1 VIPSPAPLTGS
12 ADPGA
17 EIPDGAGSRRDRID
31 AALAT
36 LAGEELRLTRLGLA
50 APIARCRQQRRFW
63 TFLRALFSLEDVRV
77 ARSAPCSLST
87 WSADRI
93 R

>member
-1 VIPSPAPLTGS
+1 MILSPAPLTGS

-36 LAGEELRLTRLGLA
+36 LAGEELRLMRLGFA
-50 APIARCRQQRRFW
+50 APIARCREQRRFW
-63 TFLRALFSLEDVRV
+63 TFLRALFSLEDLGV
-77 ARSAPCSLST
+77 ARSTPCPLST
-87 WSADRI
+87 WPADRI